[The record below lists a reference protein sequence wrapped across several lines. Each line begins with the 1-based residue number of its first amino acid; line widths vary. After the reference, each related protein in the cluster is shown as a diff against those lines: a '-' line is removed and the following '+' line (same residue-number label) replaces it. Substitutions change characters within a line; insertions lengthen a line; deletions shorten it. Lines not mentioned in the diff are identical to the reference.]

1 MLKVAF
7 ICVHNSCRS
16 QMAEAIAKEMGKD
29 VFEAFSAGTQ
39 LKNQIN
45 PDAVR
50 IMKSLGYGDIT
61 KVQRPKLL
69 QELPE
74 IDIVITM
81 GCNVACPMI
90 KCKYREDWGL
100 QDPTGKSD
108 EEFFKIVEQIKA
120 KMNNLITRI
129 NNKEL

>member
-1 MLKVAF
+1 
-7 ICVHNSCRS
+7 
-16 QMAEAIAKEMGKD
+16 
-29 VFEAFSAGTQ
+29 
-39 LKNQIN
+39 
-45 PDAVR
+45 
-50 IMKSLGYGDIT
+50 MKSLGYGDIT

-108 EEFFKIVEQIKA
+108 EEFFEKSL
-120 KMNNLITRI
+120 NR
-129 NNKEL
+129 

>member
-1 MLKVAF
+1 LLKVAF

-16 QMAEAIAKEMGKD
+16 QMAETIAKEMGKD

-45 PDAVR
+45 SDAVR

-100 QDPTGKSD
+100 QDPTEKSD
-108 EEFFKIVEQIKA
+108 EEFLKIVEQIKA
-120 KMNNLITRI
+120 KMNNLIARI